1 MSELESKAYNEIR
14 KLAIRTSKQLK
25 ELKKNSN
32 RDNPVDMDMIKTT
45 KAMFYEEC
53 IAIFKKHKE
62 KNKSK

>member
-1 MSELESKAYNEIR
+1 MSEAQAKAYKEIR
-14 KLAIRTSKQLK
+14 KLAVKTNRQLK

-53 IAIFKKHKE
+53 IEIFKKHK
-62 KNKSK
+62 NN